1 MRYSTKPN
9 NNPKELINTMTKMK
23 GHPIIQ
29 LKLTPDLHRMVF
41 VNSSS
46 TIVVFD
52 FETNKLKK
60 LTVET

>member
-1 MRYSTKPN
+1 
-9 NNPKELINTMTKMK
+9 MTKMK